1 MKKEHN
7 SKGSDLEQAHNV
19 VVVNW
24 LMRSQTS
31 YSPTAK
37 WLKTHRFVSAQKDY
51 ILSLGW
57 SSQTIYLFSVC
68 SRNTTLGTLTDP
80 VSCYLDYT
88 CSTVDCCIDVNQVG
102 RTMTASLSVDNCHQ
116 KMTLQLERLTK
127 EISLLNYTWGRS
139 PPSIF
144 NPLIFNQEKEGDSIY
159 HWRDNILFYLSL
171 HWLPI

>member
-7 SKGSDLEQAHNV
+7 SKGSDLEQAQNV

-37 WLKTHRFVSAQKDY
+37 WLKMHRFVSAQKDY

-88 CSTVDCCIDVNQVG
+88 CSTVGCCIDVDQVG

-139 PPSIF
+139 PLVFLTPSFLIKRKKGIQYTIGGTIF
-144 NPLIFNQEKEGDSIY
+144 CFT
-159 HWRDNILFYLSL
+159 
-171 HWLPI
+171 